1 MFAKLIMVT
10 AMNNNKFYVMQ
21 SNDDNTSFT
30 ATYGRV
36 GNAGQTATYPMSK
49 WSQKYN
55 EKIKKGYKVLLQNS
69 SRFLIRASRKRL
81 AFFRMY
87 PGRF

>member
-10 AMNNNKFYVMQ
+10 AQNNNKFYLMQ

-36 GNAGQTATYPMSK
+36 GTAGQTATYPMSK

-55 EKIKKGYKVLLQNS
+55 EKNQEGVQGCH
-69 SRFLIRASRKRL
+69 RA
-81 AFFRMY
+81 
-87 PGRF
+87 GRNGQDWRRC